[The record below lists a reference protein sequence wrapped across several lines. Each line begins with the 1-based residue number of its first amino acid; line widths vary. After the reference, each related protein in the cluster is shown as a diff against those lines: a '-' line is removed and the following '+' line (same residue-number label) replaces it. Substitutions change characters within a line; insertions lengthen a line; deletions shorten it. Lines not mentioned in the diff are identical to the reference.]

1 MRNLWST
8 TTSLLRRHPLLW
20 LPVIAADV
28 ASFWLS
34 WLERLLHRQLIEQ
47 IVIWLSKSHSVLGE
61 TPDYNTLTPAVANKA
76 AALTAPLVWTT
87 RYLGICLYTAA
98 LIATA
103 AIVYSLSETGAATLR
118 QGLLSIQTS
127 RRRIL
132 IFSLKFFFLNAVVG
146 ILGSWLLSWSMQL
159 QSAWEKNTSASSAF
173 QIAVEKSNLPVLLPA
188 LLLAVAIA
196 TIMAPIAVRLLQPPG
211 VPLFPQQAKSARR
224 TSLIVVAIAAALQV
238 LIQQVEP
245 SLFQRLG
252 TATATLLTVGFAVSL
267 ITAIPFVLLYV
278 ALALIA
284 KPVRSAPATTPEPT
298 PALPT
303 V

>member
-8 TTSLLRRHPLLW
+8 TTSLLRQHPILW
-20 LPVIAADV
+20 LPVILADV

-34 WLERLLHRQLIEQ
+34 WLERLLHTQLIEQ
-47 IVIWLSKSHSVLGE
+47 VVIWLSQSHSVLGD
-61 TPDYNTLTPAVANKA
+61 TPDYSTLTPAVSNKA

-103 AIVYSLSETGAATLR
+103 AIVYSVAAPETATLKQSR
-118 QGLLSIQTS
+118 SSIWTS

-146 ILGSWLLSWSMQL
+146 ILGSWLLSWSLQL
-159 QSAWEKNTSASSAF
+159 QSFWEKSTSTSPAF
-173 QIAVEKSNLPVLLPA
+173 QIAIEKSNLPVLLPA
-188 LLLAVAIA
+188 LLLAAAIA
-196 TIMAPIAVRLLQPPG
+196 TIMAPIAVRLLQPPP
-211 VPLFPQQAKSARR
+211 VPLSPQQAKSARHA
-224 TSLIVVAIAAALQV
+224 SLIVVAVAAVLQV

-245 SLFQRLG
+245 SLFQHLG

-267 ITAIPFVLLYV
+267 ITAIPFVPLYV
-278 ALALIA
+278 ALSLIA
-284 KPVRSAPATTPEPT
+284 TPEANAPAPILEPT
-298 PALPT
+298 PVFPEE
-303 V
+303 

>member
-8 TTSLLRRHPLLW
+8 TTSLLRHHPLLW
-20 LPVIAADV
+20 LPVIVADV

-34 WLERLLHRQLIEQ
+34 WLERLIHTQLIEQ
-47 IVIWLSKSHSVLGE
+47 VVIWLSQSHSVLGN
-61 TPDYNTLTPAVANKA
+61 TPDYNSLTPAVSAKA
-76 AALTAPLVWTT
+76 QALTAPLVWTT

-103 AIVYSLSETGAATLR
+103 AIVYNLSEPEAAPLKQAR
-118 QGLLSIQTS
+118 SGIWTS

-146 ILGSWLLSWSMQL
+146 ILGAWLLSWALQL
-159 QSAWEKNTSASSAF
+159 QSLWEKTTSPSSTL

-188 LLLAVAIA
+188 LLLAAAIA
-196 TIMAPIAVRLLQPPG
+196 TIMAPVAVRLLQPKG
-211 VPLFPQQAKSARR
+211 VPLTPQQAKSARHA
-224 TSLIVVAIAAALQV
+224 SLIVVAVAAALQV

-245 SLFQRLG
+245 YLFQHLG
-252 TATATLLTVGFAVSL
+252 TATPTLLTVGFAVSL

-278 ALALIA
+278 ALSLIA
-284 KPVRSAPATTPEPT
+284 TPAHPAPALELP
-298 PALPT
+298 PALPAE
-303 V
+303 